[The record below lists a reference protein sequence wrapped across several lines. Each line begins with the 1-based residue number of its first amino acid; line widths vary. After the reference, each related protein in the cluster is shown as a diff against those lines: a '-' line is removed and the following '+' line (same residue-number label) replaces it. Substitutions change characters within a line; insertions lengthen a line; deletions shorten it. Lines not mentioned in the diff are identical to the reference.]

1 MREHGR
7 AEVHEAKQKE
17 IENLQFYKTYEE
29 IDNIGQESITMRW
42 VITAKEQ
49 HDGQK
54 QAYESRLVARGFQET
69 DKPQSDS
76 PTALRESMKLFLAM
90 AAVQGFDLRALDIC
104 VAFLQAEPLK
114 REIFIRPP
122 KDISK
127 DGVLWKLL
135 KPIYGLD
142 DTSRRF
148 WLTVRRIFKEEGLNP
163 ITGDEAFYVKRVE
176 GKLVGSVLTHVD
188 DFLIAGSPD
197 FIKKLTDAIEKNLT
211 ISKIEDNEFR
221 FAGID
226 IKKEASGIT
235 ISMED
240 CAKSMEEVTDI
251 RKG

>member
-1 MREHGR
+1 MKMKAEECFDEFTTYVVELPVREHGR

-54 QAYESRLVARGFQET
+54 QAYKARLVARGFQET

-76 PTALRESMKLFLAM
+76 PTALGESMKLFLAM
-90 AAVQGFDLRALDIC
+90 AAVQGFDLRAVDIRA
-104 VAFLQAEPLK
+104 AFLQAESLK

-142 DTSRRF
+142 DASRRF

-163 ITGDEAFYVKRVE
+163 ITGDKAFYVKRVE

-197 FIKKLTDAIEKNLT
+197 FI
-211 ISKIEDNEFR
+211 
-221 FAGID
+221 
-226 IKKEASGIT
+226 
-235 ISMED
+235 
-240 CAKSMEEVTDI
+240 
-251 RKG
+251 